1 MPFLGNVRGL
11 RRATALFF
19 LSGATGL
26 AYEVIWFR
34 RFAHIWGAS
43 TLAMAA
49 VVSSFLLGLGVGAHF
64 LGRKADRMPLPLKGY
79 AWCETAIGL
88 LALLIPYECSLLASV
103 TGALYPSLHSLP
115 LLYSLVRFLL

>member
-1 MPFLGNVRGL
+1 MRYWGRFRGL
-11 RRATALFF
+11 WRATALFC

-49 VVSSFLLGLGVGAHF
+49 VVSSFLLGLRIGAHF
-64 LGRKADRMPLPLKGY
+64 LSRTADRLPIPLKGY
-79 AWCETAIGL
+79 AWCEAGVGL
-88 LALLIPYECSLLASV
+88 LALIIPSECNLLSSP
-103 TGALYPSLHSLP
+103 PSAVWSPLHGP
-115 LLYSLVRFLL
+115 P